1 MIITCPE
8 CLTKFRLDEE
18 RIPDGGTKARCS
30 KCRHVFQVQKPTAAE
45 ESFFSREESPGPFN
59 PQEEE
64 EFPLRKR
71 FSWSKGLALGIA
83 ALVIAG
89 VLIFSLG
96 KSGTGTAKGFFSTMG
111 DYLADKATSLKK
123 ISLPLPFVKKHF
135 GAGEQADGFFSL
147 EKVRGY
153 YLENSPTKTF
163 IIEGEAVNHWK
174 ESRSFIK
181 VKGTLLDTKG
191 NKVQERTAYC
201 GNILSEK
208 DLKEMSRESFEKTLS
223 SQFGVSFSNVNIL
236 PEKSVPFMIVFT
248 DLPADST
255 AGQPAKSGGGK
266 TGEPL
271 PGLLSDFTIEI
282 AGSQKGSK

>member
-30 KCRHVFQVQKPTAAE
+30 KCRHVFQVQRPTAVE
-45 ESFFSREESPGPFN
+45 ESFFSGEESPSPFD
-59 PQEEE
+59 PPEEE
-64 EFPLRKR
+64 EFPFRKR
-71 FSWSKGLALGIA
+71 FSWSKGLVLGIV
-83 ALVIAG
+83 ALIIAG
-89 VLIFSLG
+89 ALIFYLG
-96 KSGTGTAKGFFSTMG
+96 KSRTAAGKGLFSTAG
-111 DYLADKATSLKK
+111 EYLAEKATGLKK
-123 ISLPLPFVKKHF
+123 LSLSLPWLKKHF
-135 GAGEQADGFFSL
+135 GSGEQADGYFSL

-153 YLENSPTKTF
+153 YLENSPSKTF

-191 NKVQERTAYC
+191 NKVQVRTAYC

-208 DLKEMSRESFEKTLS
+208 DLKEMSREAIEKTLS

-236 PEKSVPFMIVFT
+236 PEKSVPFMIVFA
-248 DLPADST
+248 DLPAETS
-255 AGQPAKSGGGK
+255 AGRPAQTGGGK

-271 PGLLSDFTIEI
+271 PGLSDFTIEI

>member
-1 MIITCPE
+1 MLITCPE

-30 KCRHVFQVQKPTAAE
+30 KCRHVFQVQRPTASE
-45 ESFFSREESPGPFN
+45 ESFFSREESASAFD

-64 EFPLRKR
+64 KFPFRKR
-71 FSWSKGLALGIA
+71 FSWGKGLMLGIV

-89 VLIFSLG
+89 TLIFYLG
-96 KSGTGTAKGFFSTMG
+96 KSRTGKRLFSTTG
-111 DYLADKATSLKK
+111 DYLAEKTTGLRKLSLSLPSLKK
-123 ISLPLPFVKKHF
+123 YF
-135 GAGEQADGFFSL
+135 GSGEQADGFFSL

-153 YLENSPTKTF
+153 YLENSPSKTF

-191 NKVQERTAYC
+191 NKVQERIAYC

-208 DLKEMSRESFEKTLS
+208 DLKEMSREAIEKTLS

-236 PEKSVPFMIVFT
+236 PEKSVPFMIVFA
-248 DLPADST
+248 DLPAETT
-255 AGQPAKSGGGK
+255 AGRPAQTGGGK

-271 PGLLSDFTIEI
+271 PGLSDFTIEI